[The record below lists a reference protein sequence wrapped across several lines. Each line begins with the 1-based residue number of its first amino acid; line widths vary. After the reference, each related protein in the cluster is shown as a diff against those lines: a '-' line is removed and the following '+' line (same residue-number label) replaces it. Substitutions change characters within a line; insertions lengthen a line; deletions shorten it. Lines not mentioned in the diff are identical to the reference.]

1 MDVAGVMERAGE
13 RRDEATD
20 LPRLVAGMR
29 RRRRWIY
36 LSAIAAV
43 LLSSAFVLLASP
55 RYTGVAKVLLEDQ
68 ESYYTRPDKASGSD
82 SAATIDPE
90 AIQSQ
95 AEAVATA
102 DLARKAIEKLDLA
115 ADPEFGASAGAGSEG
130 GADQRVVD
138 KFLSRLTVFP
148 VPKSRVLEIEFVSS
162 DPALAARAANT
173 VAEVFLQSQAE
184 AKANA
189 ARAAGAWLARRIEE
203 LRAKVADAD
212 AKVEAYRAEA
222 GLIAGANGQ
231 TVPAQQL
238 TDLNAELAN
247 ARSALA
253 TATARAELLRNL
265 QKEGR
270 LADAPDSATDESMRR
285 FAEQRVTLMAAIA
298 EAARTLLP
306 MHPRMKALTA
316 QLASLDDEIRNAAAR
331 NVRGLENEA
340 RVAGDQVASL
350 TAALAEQSKTVAT
363 GNPDDVR
370 LRALD
375 MEAKT
380 AREQLESYL
389 QKYREAAARDA
400 DSAAP
405 ADARIIATAEPP
417 RSPTFPKAWQTILLA
432 TLAAIVASAG
442 AAASS
447 ALAADD
453 SPSPEAGVRAPQAPS
468 AVPDA
473 AGADPDS
480 SSERAPHGPDT
491 SGTAAFDAFETPDA
505 LAQRLAKLSPLEG
518 APFVLIAGHECG
530 QSLAIALETARKL
543 ASRGATA
550 LVDLGATQDWL
561 ADVVDREE
569 IADAKVV
576 GLADLLAG
584 RATFGAVIR
593 RDLSSNLDIISA
605 GGDLT
610 GVEGLD
616 EIFAALASAY
626 GRVVAH
632 ASDWRAAAAQAAAA
646 RADAIVIVSPPARLE
661 GAVHSAQTTAA
672 EAYPEILAFRARTP
686 QPVFAAAA

>member
-1 MDVAGVMERAGE
+1 MDVAGVTERAEE
-13 RRDEATD
+13 RRDEVID
-20 LPRLVAGMR
+20 LPRLIAGMR

-36 LSAIAAV
+36 LSALAAG

-90 AIQSQ
+90 AVQSQ

-115 ADPEFGASAGAGSEG
+115 ANPEYGVSAGAGREG

-148 VPKSRVLEIEFVSS
+148 VPKSRVLEIEFVSRDS
-162 DPALAARAANT
+162 ALAARAANT
-173 VAEVFLQSQAE
+173 VAELFLQSQTE

-222 GLIAGANGQ
+222 GLIAGANGE
-231 TVPAQQL
+231 TVPVQQL
-238 TDLNAELAN
+238 TDLNAQLAN
-247 ARSALA
+247 ARSDLA
-253 TATARAELLRNL
+253 TATAKAALLRNL

-270 LADAPDSATDESMRR
+270 LADAPDSAIDESMRR
-285 FAEQRVTLMAAIA
+285 LADERVTLMAAIA
-298 EAARTLLP
+298 EASRALLP

-316 QLASLDDEIRNAAAR
+316 QLASLDDEIRSAAAR

-350 TAALAEQSKTVAT
+350 TAALAEQSKTVAM
-363 GNPDDVR
+363 GNADDVR

-400 DSAAP
+400 DNAAP

-442 AAASS
+442 VAAAS
-447 ALAADD
+447 ALAADEAGD
-453 SPSPEAGVRAPQAPS
+453 PPSREAGVRAPQAPS
-468 AVPDA
+468 AVPNA
-473 AGADPDS
+473 AGADPGS
-480 SSERAPHGPDT
+480 STDRAPHDPDP

-505 LAQRLAKLSPLEG
+505 LAQRLAKLNPLDG
-518 APFVLIAGHECG
+518 APFVLIAGHECA
-530 QSLAIALETARKL
+530 QSLAIALATARNL
-543 ASRGATA
+543 ASRGATV
-550 LVDLGATQDWL
+550 LVDLGVTQDWL
-561 ADVVDREE
+561 ADVLDREE
-569 IADAKVV
+569 AADAEVV
-576 GLADLLAG
+576 GLTDLLAG

-610 GVEGLD
+610 GAEGLD
-616 EIFAALASAY
+616 QIFAVLASAY

-661 GAVHSAQTTAA
+661 GAVHSAQKTAG
-672 EAYPEILAFRARTP
+672 ESYPEILAFRASRERR
-686 QPVFAAAA
+686 